1 MYPEQVA
8 TVRAFHRLVTQR
20 AGALEDRFLG
30 RDRPLGQSRVLYEV
44 GRAGASLRD
53 LRIRLGLD
61 SGYLSRLVQALGA
74 AGLVEVTPSRADER
88 VRRVRLT
95 ASGLAELDEINR
107 RSDETAESILAAVD
121 ESQRT
126 KLVEAMATVT
136 RLLRSAAVR
145 FERTDPTSPEAAW
158 CLERYFEELDAR
170 FEEGFDT
177 SLSLVTGA
185 DGCRPPAGAFLV
197 ATVDG
202 RPVACGG
209 LKVVGGDTA
218 YLKRMWVDGTVR
230 GLGLGRRLL
239 DALEREARSL
249 GCRRV
254 QLETNRA
261 LTEAIRLYETSGYRR
276 VDAFNDELYADHWF
290 EKELSA
296 SVPGPEERP

>member
-61 SGYLSRLVQALGA
+61 SGYLSRLVHALAA
-74 AGLVEVTPSRADER
+74 AGLVDVTPSRADER

-107 RSDETAESILAAVD
+107 RADETAESILAALD

-126 KLVEAMATVT
+126 RLVEAMATVT

-145 FERTDPTSPEAAW
+145 FERTDPTSPEAVW

-177 SLSLVTGA
+177 SLSLVAGA
-185 DGCRPPAGAFLV
+185 DGCRPPAGEFLV

-209 LKVVGGDTA
+209 LKRVGGDTA
-218 YLKRMWVDGTVR
+218 YLKRMWVDATVR

-261 LTEAIRLYETSGYRR
+261 LTEAIRMYETSGYRR
-276 VDAFNDELYADHWF
+276 VDAFNDERYADHWF
-290 EKELSA
+290 EKDLTA
-296 SVPGPEERP
+296 SDSGPEQRP